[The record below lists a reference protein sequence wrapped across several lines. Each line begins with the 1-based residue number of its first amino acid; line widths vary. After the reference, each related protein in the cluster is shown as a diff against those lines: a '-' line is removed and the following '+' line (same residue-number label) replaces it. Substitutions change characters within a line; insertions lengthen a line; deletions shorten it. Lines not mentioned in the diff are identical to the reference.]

1 MKLSFYTLT
10 RAWIG
15 AIALT
20 LAACSSAPPA
30 PNWQVDAKGAMDRAV
45 AAYLEGN
52 TRVEQAERTQARQQ
66 IARTG
71 RADLIAQAELL
82 HCAARV
88 ASLVW
93 EPCTGFETLRPD
105 ATPSQRAYADYLRG
119 QVAASDIPLLPELQL
134 KIAALRAPNDGSA
147 LPSAAE
153 PLSILVA
160 SGVLLQTGKAS
171 PAVIEQAVNVASSQ
185 GWRRPLLAWLG
196 VQVQRA
202 KQAGQTTEAERLLR
216 RVDLVQGTASR

>member
-1 MKLSFYTLT
+1 MKLSFSTLT

-88 ASLVW
+88 ASL
-93 EPCTGFETLRPD
+93 RPD

-119 QVAASDIPLLPELQL
+119 QVAASDIPLLPELQRT
-134 KIAALRAPNDGSA
+134 AALRAPNDGSA

>member
-1 MKLSFYTLT
+1 MKLSFSTLT

-119 QVAASDIPLLPELQL
+119 QVAASDIPLLPELQRT
-134 KIAALRAPNDGSA
+134 AALRAPNDGSA
-147 LPSAAE
+147 LPSAA
-153 PLSILVA
+153 VDY
-160 SGVLLQTGKAS
+160 LQDALQHK
-171 PAVIEQAVNVASSQ
+171 
-185 GWRRPLLAWLG
+185 
-196 VQVQRA
+196 
-202 KQAGQTTEAERLLR
+202 
-216 RVDLVQGTASR
+216 

>member
-45 AAYLEGN
+45 AAYLE
-52 TRVEQAERTQARQQ
+52 
-66 IARTG
+66 
-71 RADLIAQAELL
+71 
-82 HCAARV
+82 
-88 ASLVW
+88 
-93 EPCTGFETLRPD
+93 PCTGFETLRPD

-119 QVAASDIPLLPELQL
+119 QVAASDIPLLPELQRT
-134 KIAALRAPNDGSA
+134 AALRAPNDGSA

>member
-1 MKLSFYTLT
+1 M
-10 RAWIG
+10 
-15 AIALT
+15 
-20 LAACSSAPPA
+20 
-30 PNWQVDAKGAMDRAV
+30 
-45 AAYLEGN
+45 
-52 TRVEQAERTQARQQ
+52 
-66 IARTG
+66 
-71 RADLIAQAELL
+71 
-82 HCAARV
+82 

-119 QVAASDIPLLPELQL
+119 QVAASDIPLLPELQRT
-134 KIAALRAPNDGSA
+134 AALRAPNDGSA